1 MENRKR
7 MYIDIHVI
15 QTIPPSCVN
24 RDDTGSPKTC
34 TYGGTNRS
42 RVSSQSWKRAVRE
55 YFKDTVDERELGTR
69 TKKIVELV
77 ANEIV
82 RQDPSISEAKAQEMS
97 AGVLS
102 TAGIQIAKDK
112 KGKGKG
118 KEANE
123 ETVPEAKALF
133 FMSRKQAENVAA
145 VAISGDYD
153 KKKVQAALNAGCGI
167 EIALFGRM
175 VADDPSMNADA
186 SAQVAHAISTHSVV
200 NEYDYYTAVDE
211 MSPADNAGAG
221 MIGTV
226 EFNSSTMYRYATVA
240 VHDLRRQLSDDP
252 SVTAMAVR
260 EFIRAFVLSMP
271 TGKMNTFANRTV
283 PEYVLIELRN
293 DQPVNCAA
301 AFESPVQQ
309 GRDGGGYSENS
320 IKALESYVSSISSFV
335 SPVVMEWRI
344 GGQACPDKDTVTLQ
358 TALDQIESVISEEQ

>member
-1 MENRKR
+1 MESNKR

-15 QTIPPSCVN
+15 QTIPPSCMN

-55 YFKDTVDERELGTR
+55 YFKGTVDEGELGTR
-69 TKKIVELV
+69 TKRIVELV

-82 RQDPSISEAKAQEMS
+82 RQDPSIPEAKAQEMS
-97 AGVLS
+97 ADVLS
-102 TAGIQIAKDK
+102 VAGIQIAKEKK

-118 KEANE
+118 DDDDQI
-123 ETVPEAKALF
+123 PEAKALF
-133 FMSRKQAENVAA
+133 FMSRKQTENVAA
-145 VAISGDYD
+145 LAIAGDYD
-153 KKKVQAALNAGCGI
+153 KKKAQAALNAGNGI
-167 EIALFGRM
+167 DIALFGRM

-240 VHDLRRQLSDDP
+240 VHDLKRQLSDDAT
-252 SVTAMAVR
+252 VTAMAVR
-260 EFIRAFVLSMP
+260 EFIRAFILSMP

-283 PEYVLIELRN
+283 PEYVLIEMRD

-301 AFESPVQQ
+301 AFESPVQP
-309 GRDGGGYSENS
+309 GRDRGGYSENS
-320 IKALESYVSSISSFV
+320 VRALESYVSSIRSFV
-335 SPVVMEWRI
+335 PPAIGEWRI
-344 GGQACPDKDTVTLQ
+344 SGGVDSDADTVSLQ
-358 TALDQIESVISEEQ
+358 TALDQIVSAISEEQ